1 MVFSTGS
8 NCGKRLNSLRSRT
21 MSSNSMWKLWSIT
34 WNSTTELVEKPD
46 DVVEFHVEALVYHSS
61 VRPVGRPAASHL
73 QNHRHDQRPTGRLFH
88 DIPLQIRADLLL
100 DHAPVGLLLAVGG
113 FQRFRHHLA
122 GALHEV
128 RSVFGQRKAAADDF
142 RQALH
147 ASGVPVDGDDG
158 QHDAVFGKMPAVA
171 DHHLLHDVVHRA
183 GIDAHASHG
192 HLAGTARAVVVD
204 LQHVAGFH
212 DEGIFQARG
221 AQMLGQACV
230 LGELPELA
238 VDRHEVPRP
247 HQVQDQLHFFHAGVP
262 GNVHRWI
269 HAAVQHVGPA
279 ARHVVDHAEDAL
291 LVARDDARAQHHRVA
306 FFHRDVLVVI
316 HGHARKRRHGLA
328 LRARNEHGD
337 LFRGGAHDVL
347 RTDQDSVGNLEQPEG
362 VGNLADGCHTPSDNR
377 HFPAELRR
385 KIQHQL
391 NSVDGRTETRD
402 HQTSLGAVED
412 VFHARLDGALGFGVA
427 RPVGIGRVGKEQQD
441 APLAVVGQGVQVEE
455 LVVGGGGIDL
465 EIAGVDDDSQ
475 RRGDGQRD
483 GADDG
488 VRYMDKLDLEWT
500 YRQYLLRLDWIQL
513 GFFFKLVFFQ
523 PPLYQSQR
531 EGCSV
536 HWHAD
541 LGQEIGHRSD
551 VVLMAVGQ
559 DQSFDLRLV
568 LLQEGEIGHD
578 QVHAQQFVFR
588 EHHPG
593 VDHDDF
599 ITETDGGHVHAE
611 LAQSAQGD
619 YL

>member
-1 MVFSTGS
+1 MTKVSSRPEARRCSARRACLASCRNSPWIGTKYRGRTRFRTSFISSMLACPETCTGGFMLPYNTS
-8 NCGKRLNSLRSRT
+8 APRRA
-21 MSSNSMWKLWSIT
+21 MWSIM
-34 WNSTTELVEKPD
+34 
-46 DVVEFHVEALVYHSS
+46 
-61 VRPVGRPAASHL
+61 R
-73 QNHRHDQRPTGRLFH
+73 
-88 DIPLQIRADLLL
+88 
-100 DHAPVGLLLAVGG
+100 
-113 FQRFRHHLA
+113 
-122 GALHEV
+122 
-128 RSVFGQRKAAADDF
+128 
-142 RQALH
+142 
-147 ASGVPVDGDDG
+147 
-158 QHDAVFGKMPAVA
+158 KMPFSLPGMMRELNTTVSPSSTEMCLWLSTATGESA
-171 DHHLLHDVVHRA
+171 D
-183 GIDAHASHG
+183 
-192 HLAGTARAVVVD
+192 
-204 LQHVAGFH
+204 
-212 DEGIFQARG
+212 RG
-221 AQMLGQACV
+221 SPCV
-230 LGELPELA
+230 
-238 VDRHEVPRP
+238 
-247 HQVQDQLHFFHAGVP
+247 
-262 GNVHRWI
+262 
-269 HAAVQHVGPA
+269 
-279 ARHVVDHAEDAL
+279 
-291 LVARDDARAQHHRVA
+291 
-306 FFHRDVLVVI
+306 
-316 HGHARKRRHGLA
+316 
-328 LRARNEHGD
+328 
-337 LFRGGAHDVL
+337 
-347 RTDQDSVGNLEQPEG
+347 
-362 VGNLADGCHTPSDNR
+362 
-377 HFPAELRR
+377 AELRR

-427 RPVGIGRVGKEQQD
+427 RPVGIGRVGKEEED
-441 APLAVVGQGVQVEE
+441 APLTVVGQGVQVEE

-483 GADDG
+483 GAHDG
-488 VRYMDKLDLEWT
+488 VRDMDKLDLEWT
-500 YRQYLLRLDWIQL
+500 YRQYLLRLDRIQL

-599 ITETDGGHVHAE
+599 VAETDGGHVHAE